1 MACSYECFQEY
12 MNRIDKSRNSNIQKD
27 MPTENK
33 EDVVVPKMRS
43 RKNKSVNQ
51 EMASENIIIED

>member
-12 MNRIDKSRNSNIQKD
+12 MNRIEKSRNSNIQVDTSIENSKD
-27 MPTENK
+27 
-33 EDVVVPKMRS
+33 VIIPKIRS
-43 RKNKSVNQ
+43 RKNKSVDQ